1 MKKIVFILIAFFLCL
16 LDSNAQIDSDT
27 ASVVKI
33 IEVIR
38 VDANTLQF
46 QLNMQRVSD
55 SWSRWANATYSITF
69 NDTSFHYDKNNI
81 KFEYVGAT
89 SEIPFEINRPAPL
102 PVNKYTV
109 LTQVDP
115 DRLIIYYLGPEEFSN
130 AIPIPKDSALNI
142 GTFKITRTDGEP
154 LPLQVPGDTTGFRV
168 IWSTPLWR
176 LQAIAYKTDQNL
188 TDNGEVMFV
197 PDDNKDFL
205 NPLGLQGKFLN
216 EPTPKPAMRLVYFSA
231 RYVGGFNVKLDW
243 ELSSQFQNEG
253 FLITRA
259 TLPYGKKDYSNVSF
273 NDTVAYYKR
282 NNPLTQANDSKMFG
296 VNGPGYTIYTLR
308 DTAQRRALNYV
319 YKLSYYDFIVQ
330 DFIDLA
336 HRVMLVPNATIESAA
351 AWPNPFERRT
361 QIEYTVKDN
370 VTLTIKLYDLNG
382 KELMTV
388 MENERKNIGTYI
400 FDLNMP
406 EFATQ
411 GLYDMRFFALPIDD
425 PTVETSNASLRLQMT
440 R

>member
-1 MKKIVFILIAFFLCL
+1 MLTFFLCQL
-16 LDSNAQIDSDT
+16 NSYAQIDTDT

-33 IEVIR
+33 VNMYRISLTEIEFEL
-38 VDANTLQF
+38 T
-46 QLNMQRVSD
+46 MQRVSD
-55 SWSRWANATYSITF
+55 SWSRWANSTYSISL
-69 NDTSFHYDKNNI
+69 NDTSFYFDKNNL
-81 KFEYVGAT
+81 KFEYIGD
-89 SEIPFEINRPAPL
+89 SEVPFEINKPAPL
-102 PVNKYTV
+102 PINKYTV

-115 DRLIIYYLGPEEFSN
+115 KRMIIYYLGPEEFANS
-130 AIPIPKDSALNI
+130 IPIPKDTIINI
-142 GTFKITRTDGEP
+142 GKFKLTRTDGDT
-154 LPLQVPGDTTGFRV
+154 LPIKVLNDTNGLRV

-176 LQAIAYKTDQNL
+176 MQAIAYKTDIDL

-205 NPLGLQGKFLN
+205 NPLGVQGKFLN
-216 EPTPKPAMRLVYFSA
+216 EPTPKPGMRLIYFSA

-243 ELSSQFQNEG
+243 ELQSQYNNEG

-259 TLPYGKKDYSNVSF
+259 TLPYGKKDYSGVAF

-282 NNPLTQANDSKMFG
+282 TNPQTQANDSKMKAL
-296 VNGPGYTIYTLR
+296 NGPGYTSYSLR

-319 YKLSYYDFIVQ
+319 YKLSYYDFEVK

-336 HRVMLVPNATIESAA
+336 HRVMLVPNATIESASA
-351 AWPNPFERRT
+351 TPNPFERTT
-361 QIEYTVKDN
+361 QVEYTVKDN
-370 VTLTIKLYDLNG
+370 VTLTVKVYDLNG
-382 KELMTV
+382 KELMTL

-400 FDLNMP
+400 FDLYMP
-406 EFATQ
+406 QFATQ

-425 PTVETSNASLRLQMT
+425 PTVETSNASLRLQMI